1 MMIPGTGK
9 SALMLAVAIICMMAA
24 SLARADVSATVDRTR
39 ASTSDLITLTVR
51 HSGTTTSER
60 PDFSGLEQDFDIVDQ
75 SHRSSTSTTIAN
87 GRQTTERHVDWI
99 LTLRPKRQGELTIPA
114 IQLGGE
120 RTQPITIESV
130 AGSTTDQSRG
140 NRVVFFET
148 GVDTESTYVQAQILY
163 TVKLYYTASISGD
176 FPSPPKLEDAVI
188 ETVESEKRYESIINN
203 RRYYVLEKR
212 YAIFPQR
219 SGELTIP
226 GESFIGNRGRGGLFT
241 QRERVSAASE
251 PHTIEV
257 KPRPDSFRGN
267 YWLPARAL
275 ELSETWSRNPP
286 EFVVGEPVNRTLTV
300 RARGVAASAL
310 PLFEELT
317 LENAKTYRDPADT
330 DTSVDR
336 DGVVAS
342 RSVTVG
348 IVPTEAGSLRL
359 PEIRIPW
366 WNTETDSPEVAVIPG
381 ATYEVKPGSTPL
393 VRVPS
398 EPVQVQETSG
408 EPLQTGPT
416 TPVWW
421 QYVAAG
427 LAALW
432 LISTVQWLI
441 TRRDLKRLRQAT
453 GAGEADVPGSG
464 PDESALFKAFSRAC
478 REGDPV
484 ATQQCLYRWAKA
496 RSPEIESLQD
506 FARRAGEHR
515 GRLETAIR
523 ELERALYAPG
533 AAADTRWDGNALLS
547 AVTDF
552 RNSPPSHQK
561 PATLTPALNP

>member
-1 MMIPGTGK
+1 MKIPGTGR
-9 SALMLAVAIICMMAA
+9 STLTLAIAVMCMMIA
-24 SLARADVSATVDRTR
+24 SLARAEVSATVDRTR

-60 PDFSGLEQDFDIVDQ
+60 PDFSALEEDFDIVDQ

-99 LTLRPKRQGELTIPA
+99 LTLRPKRQGELTIPP
-114 IQLGGE
+114 IQLAGE

-130 AGSTTDQSRG
+130 AGSRADESRG
-140 NRVVFFET
+140 NRTVFFET
-148 GVDTESTYVQAQILY
+148 SVDTESTYVQAQILY

-188 ETVESEKRYESIINN
+188 ETVESERRYESIINN

-257 KPRPDSFRGN
+257 KPRPDSFPGN
-267 YWLPARAL
+267 HWLPAKGL
-275 ELSETWSRNPP
+275 ELSESWSRNPP
-286 EFVVGEPVNRTLTV
+286 EFVVGEPVNRTV
-300 RARGVAASAL
+300 AIKARGVAASAL
-310 PLFEELT
+310 PLFEELS

-342 RSVTVG
+342 RSITVG

-366 WNTETDSPEVAVIPG
+366 WNTGTDSLEEAVIPG
-381 ATYEVKPGSTPL
+381 STYEVKPASTPL

-398 EPVQVQETSG
+398 EPVQAQETSG
-408 EPLQTGPT
+408 ERLQTGPT
-416 TPVWW
+416 APVWW

-453 GAGEADVPGSG
+453 GADEAGVSSSG
-464 PDESALFKAFSRAC
+464 PDESALFKAFARAC
-478 REGDPV
+478 RERDPV
-484 ATQQCLYRWAKA
+484 LAQQCLYRWAKA
-496 RSPEIESLQD
+496 RSPEIESLHD
-506 FARRAGEHR
+506 FATRAGEHR
-515 GRLETAIR
+515 GRLEAAIR

-533 AAADTRWDGNALLS
+533 AAADTPWDGNQLLS
-547 AVTDF
+547 IVTDL
-552 RNSPPSHQK
+552 RNARSSHPK
-561 PATLTPALNP
+561 PTTLTPALNP